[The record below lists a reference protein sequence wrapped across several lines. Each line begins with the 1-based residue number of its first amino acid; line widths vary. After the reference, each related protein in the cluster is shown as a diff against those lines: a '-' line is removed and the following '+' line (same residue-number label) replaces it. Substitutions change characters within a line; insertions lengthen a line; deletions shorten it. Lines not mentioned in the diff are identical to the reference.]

1 MEKNPIISDDPMI
14 FKMVKRRST
23 KSMFRCFCF
32 LLLMFMFF
40 SGCLCIGS
48 GTILAGQ
55 SLFSNQTIISKDGKF
70 ELGFFAPG
78 NASNFYVG
86 IWYKNI
92 PARTVVWVANR
103 NNPIPQSS
111 HSNSRLAMSEG
122 NLYLYANSVT
132 IWAAETSNASEAV
145 ILDTG
150 NFVLRN
156 ASGIIWQS
164 FDYPTDTWLPG
175 ASVGFRGF
183 SNTEMKLIS
192 WRNPEDPGIGAYSLG
207 MELNGGSELF
217 INRNGSERR
226 WRSGVWEGGA
236 FPSLSRGSNFLN
248 FTYVSRDDAV
258 YLTYNVYNEGLI
270 SRIVIDF
277 LGQLRLLA
285 WSEASQVWILYET
298 QPSNACQ
305 QYALCGPNAIC
316 DIRNSPTCG
325 CLVGFVPR
333 VRQEWDLFDFS
344 SGCVRTRPL
353 QCASENADFIKVS
366 SIRLPANPESL
377 EIRRRNICRIVCSV
391 NCTCHAYADNGA
403 GGCLLFN
410 GDLLDLERLS
420 SNSSAGGDLY
430 VRMDPVALPGK
441 GNRSF
446 VLPLALAVS
455 ITAGILVSCFCLC
468 YLRRKLKSKASHGA
482 HQNLLLLDLN
492 SNGTAYNKH
501 NSVRNGNGQ
510 ENNNQ
515 YELPIFNFSSI
526 VAATNDFSITNKLG
540 EGGFGPVYKG
550 ELLNKQF
557 VAVKR
562 LSRRSGQ
569 GLEEFRNE
577 TELIAKLQHRNL
589 VGILGCCIEKDEKIL
604 VYEYMPNKSLDFFL
618 FDATKKEVLDW
629 TRRVHIIEGI
639 AQGLLYLHHYSRLR
653 IVHRD
658 LKASNILLDAE
669 MNPKI
674 SDFGMA
680 RIFGGNDSQANTK
693 RIVGTYGYMSPEYAM
708 EGLFSVKSDVFAF
721 GVLMLEIISGKK
733 NAGFHGSD
741 CLSLLGH
748 AWNLWEHDRVLELV
762 DPILDVSCSRPLRYI
777 QIGLLCVQDR
787 PADRPLISDVAAML
801 NNEQTALASPH
812 HPAYTAGRT
821 LANANPR
828 ESKVELCSINN
839 MTVSL
844 MEAR

>member
-1 MEKNPIISDDPMI
+1 
-14 FKMVKRRST
+14 
-23 KSMFRCFCF
+23 MFV
-32 LLLMFMFF
+32 FF

-48 GTILAGQ
+48 DTISAGQ

-78 NASNFYVG
+78 NSSNFYVG
-86 IWYKNI
+86 IWYRNI
-92 PARTVVWVANR
+92 PVQTAVWVANR

-111 HSNSRLAMSEG
+111 RSNSRLELLNG
-122 NLYLYANSVT
+122 NLYVYANSVT
-132 IWAAETSNASEAV
+132 IWVVGTSNATEAV

-150 NFVLRN
+150 NFVMRN

-175 ASVGFRGF
+175 GSVGFRWF
-183 SNTEMKLIS
+183 SDIDVKLVS
-192 WRNPEDPGIGAYSLG
+192 WKNPNDPAMGDFSLG
-207 MELNGGSELF
+207 MEPNGGSELF
-217 INRNGSERR
+217 INRNGSERL
-226 WRSGVWEGGA
+226 WRSGVWQGGGFA
-236 FPSLSRGSNFLN
+236 SLSGGSNFYN
-248 FTYVSRDDAV
+248 FTYVTRDDTV
-258 YLTYNVYNEGLI
+258 YLTYNVYNEGMI

-277 LGQLRLLA
+277 LGQLRLLV
-285 WSEASQVWILYET
+285 WSEASQSWIIYQT

-316 DIRNSPTCG
+316 DINNSPPCS

-333 VRQEWDLFDFS
+333 ATQEWDLFDFS
-344 SGCVRTRPL
+344 GGV
-353 QCASENADFIKVS
+353 
-366 SIRLPANPESL
+366 
-377 EIRRRNICRIVCSV
+377 
-391 NCTCHAYADNGA
+391 GA

-410 GDLLDLERLS
+410 GDLVDLERM
-420 SNSSAGGDLY
+420 SNNSAVADLY
-430 VRMDPVALPGK
+430 VRMDPIALPAKGK
-441 GNRSF
+441 RSF
-446 VLPLALAVS
+446 VLPLALAMP
-455 ITAGILVSCFCLC
+455 ITAGVLACFCLC
-468 YLRRKLKSKASHGA
+468 YLQRKLKSKESQGA

-492 SNGTAYNKH
+492 SNEAAYNKR
-501 NSVRNGNGQ
+501 NSVRNGHREEKNK
-510 ENNNQ
+510 Q
-515 YELPIFNFSSI
+515 YELPIFSFSSI
-526 VAATNDFSITNKLG
+526 VAATNDFSISNKLG

-577 TELIAKLQHRNL
+577 IELIAKLQHRNL
-589 VGILGCCIEKDEKIL
+589 VGILGCCTEKDEKIL

-618 FDATKKEVLDW
+618 FDATKKELLDW
-629 TRRVHIIEGI
+629 TRRVHIVEGI

-680 RIFGGNDSQANTK
+680 RIFGGNNSQANTN

-708 EGLFSVKSDVFAF
+708 EGLFSVKSDIFSF

-733 NAGFHGSD
+733 NTGFYGSD

-748 AWNLWEHDRVLELV
+748 AWNLWEHDRVLELI
-762 DPILDVSCSRPLRYI
+762 DPTLDISSSTPSRYI
-777 QIGLLCVQDR
+777 QIGLLCVQDN

-812 HPAYTAGRT
+812 HPAYTVGRT
-821 LANANPR
+821 LTKANPR
-828 ESKVELCSINN
+828 EREVELCSINN

>member
-1 MEKNPIISDDPMI
+1 
-14 FKMVKRRST
+14 
-23 KSMFRCFCF
+23 
-32 LLLMFMFF
+32 MFF
-40 SGCLCIGS
+40 SGYLCIES
-48 GTILAGQ
+48 DTLLSGQ
-55 SLFSNQTIISKDGKF
+55 SLFSNQTIISKGGKF

-78 NASNFYVG
+78 NTSNFYVG

-92 PARTVVWVANR
+92 PVLTVVWVANR
-103 NNPIPQSS
+103 NNPIRQSS
-111 HSNSRLAMSEG
+111 HSNSRLEFLDG
-122 NLYLYANSVT
+122 NLHLYANSV
-132 IWAAETSNASEAV
+132 IVWVIGTSNATEAV

-150 NFVLRN
+150 NFILRN

-175 ASVGFRGF
+175 GSVGFRWF
-183 SNTEMKLIS
+183 SDIDVKLVS
-192 WRNPEDPGIGAYSLG
+192 WKNPNDPAKGDFSLG
-207 MELNGGSELF
+207 MEPNGGSELF
-217 INRNGSERR
+217 INGNGSRL
-226 WRSGVWEGGA
+226 WRSGVWQGGG
-236 FPSLSRGSNFLN
+236 FTSLSNGSNFYN
-248 FTYVSRDDAV
+248 FTYVSRDDTV
-258 YLTYNVYNEGLI
+258 YLTYNVYNERMI
-270 SRIVIDF
+270 SRIMIDF
-277 LGQLRLLA
+277 LGQLRLLV
-285 WSEASQVWILYET
+285 WSETSQSWSLYQT

-305 QYALCGPNAIC
+305 RYALCGANAIC
-316 DIRNSPTCG
+316 DINNSPPCS

-333 VRQEWDLFDFS
+333 ARQEWDLFNFS
-344 SGCVRTRPL
+344 GGCVRTRAL
-353 QCASENADFIKVS
+353 QCTIENASFIKVS
-366 SIRLPANPESL
+366 SIRLPANAESL
-377 EIRRRNICRIVCSV
+377 EIRRTNICRIVCLV
-391 NCTCHAYADNGA
+391 NCLCQAYADSGA

-410 GDLLDLERLS
+410 GDLVDLERRY
-420 SNSSAGGDLY
+420 NYAVADLY
-430 VRMDPVALPGK
+430 VRTDPVVLPAKGK
-441 GNRSF
+441 RSF
-446 VLPLALAVS
+446 VLPLALAMS
-455 ITAGILVSCFCLC
+455 ITAGILVTCFCLC
-468 YLRRKLKSKASHGA
+468 CLWRKLKSKESQGT

-492 SNGTAYNKH
+492 SNEPVYNKR
-501 NSVRNGNGQ
+501 NSIRNGHG
-510 ENNNQ
+510 EEKNNQ
-515 YELPIFNFSSI
+515 YELPIFSFSSI
-526 VAATNDFSITNKLG
+526 VAATNDFSMANKLG

-562 LSRRSGQ
+562 LSRKSGQ

-589 VGILGCCIEKDEKIL
+589 VGILGCCIENDEKIL
-604 VYEYMPNKSLDFFL
+604 VYEYMSNKSLDFFL
-618 FDATKKEVLDW
+618 FDATKKELLGW

-721 GVLMLEIISGKK
+721 GVLVLEIISGKK
-733 NAGFHGSD
+733 NTGFYGFD

-748 AWNLWEHDRVLELV
+748 AWNLWEHNRVLELI
-762 DPILDVSCSRPLRYI
+762 DPTLDVSSSSPLRYI
-777 QIGLLCVQDR
+777 QIGLLCVQED
-787 PADRPLISDVAAML
+787 PADRPLISDVATML
-801 NNEQTALASPH
+801 NNEQTTLASPH
-812 HPAYTAGRT
+812 HPAYTVGRT
-821 LANANPR
+821 FTKGNPR

-839 MTVSL
+839 ITISV

>member
-1 MEKNPIISDDPMI
+1 
-14 FKMVKRRST
+14 
-23 KSMFRCFCF
+23 MFV
-32 LLLMFMFF
+32 FF

-48 GTILAGQ
+48 DTISAGQ

-78 NASNFYVG
+78 NSSNFYVG
-86 IWYKNI
+86 IWYRNI
-92 PARTVVWVANR
+92 PVQTAVWVANR

-111 HSNSRLAMSEG
+111 RSNSRLELLNG
-122 NLYLYANSVT
+122 NLYVYANSVT
-132 IWAAETSNASEAV
+132 IWVVGTSNATEAV

-150 NFVLRN
+150 NFVMRN

-175 ASVGFRGF
+175 GSVGFRWF
-183 SNTEMKLIS
+183 SDIDVKLVS
-192 WRNPEDPGIGAYSLG
+192 WKNPNDPAMGDFSLG
-207 MELNGGSELF
+207 MEPNGGSELF
-217 INRNGSERR
+217 INRNGSERL
-226 WRSGVWEGGA
+226 WRSGVWQGGGFA
-236 FPSLSRGSNFLN
+236 SLSGGSNFYN
-248 FTYVSRDDAV
+248 FTYVTRDDTV
-258 YLTYNVYNEGLI
+258 YLTYNVYNEGMI

-277 LGQLRLLA
+277 LGQLRLLV
-285 WSEASQVWILYET
+285 WSEASQSWIIYQT

-316 DIRNSPTCG
+316 DINNSPPCS

-333 VRQEWDLFDFS
+333 ATQEWDLFDFS
-344 SGCVRTRPL
+344 GGCVRTSPL
-353 QCASENADFIKVS
+353 QCTSENADFIKVS
-366 SIRLPANPESL
+366 SIRLPANAESL
-377 EIRRRNICRIVCSV
+377 EIRRTNLCRLVCSV
-391 NCTCHAYADNGA
+391 NCSCHAYADSGA

-410 GDLLDLERLS
+410 GDLVDLERM
-420 SNSSAGGDLY
+420 SNNSAVADLY
-430 VRMDPVALPGK
+430 VRMDPIALPAK
-441 GNRSF
+441 ESQ
-446 VLPLALAVS
+446 
-455 ITAGILVSCFCLC
+455 
-468 YLRRKLKSKASHGA
+468 GA

-492 SNGTAYNKH
+492 SNEAAYNKR
-501 NSVRNGNGQ
+501 NSVRNGHREEKNK
-510 ENNNQ
+510 Q
-515 YELPIFNFSSI
+515 YELPIFSFSSI
-526 VAATNDFSITNKLG
+526 VAATNDFSISNKLG

-577 TELIAKLQHRNL
+577 IELIAKLQHRNL
-589 VGILGCCIEKDEKIL
+589 VGILGCCTEKDEKIL

-618 FDATKKEVLDW
+618 FDATKKELLDW
-629 TRRVHIIEGI
+629 TRRVHIVEGI

-680 RIFGGNDSQANTK
+680 RIFGGNNSQANTN

-708 EGLFSVKSDVFAF
+708 EGLFSVKSDIFSF

-733 NAGFHGSD
+733 NTGFYGSD

-748 AWNLWEHDRVLELV
+748 AWNLWEHDRVLELI
-762 DPILDVSCSRPLRYI
+762 DPTLDISSSTPSRYI
-777 QIGLLCVQDR
+777 QIGLLCVQDN

-812 HPAYTAGRT
+812 HPAYTVGRT
-821 LANANPR
+821 LTKANPR
-828 ESKVELCSINN
+828 EREVELCSINN